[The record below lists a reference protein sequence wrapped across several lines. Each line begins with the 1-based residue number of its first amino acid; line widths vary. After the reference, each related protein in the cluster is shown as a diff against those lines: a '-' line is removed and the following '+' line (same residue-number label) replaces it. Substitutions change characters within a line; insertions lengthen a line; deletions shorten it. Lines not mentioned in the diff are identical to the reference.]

1 MHAAPP
7 VRVSLGR
14 SIGWVVV
21 VALCIGVAVANAAA
35 WLLLQTEAAAA
46 PAALL
51 GLAVAALVAWRSHRA
66 DAPGELNWNGSQ
78 WQWQGVDGHV
88 QVALDLDAWMLLRFD
103 PTQGRR
109 RWIAASRAS
118 ALGPWSA
125 LRAALY
131 ARRPA
136 DPLAP

>member
-14 SIGWVVV
+14 SAGWRVF
-21 VALCIGVAVANAAA
+21 VAVCVGAAVANVAA
-35 WLLLQTEAAAA
+35 WALLRGEAAIGFAA
-46 PAALL
+46 VL
-51 GLAVAALVAWRSHRA
+51 GLGAGTLAAWRLQRA
-66 DAPGELNWNGSQ
+66 QAPSDLNWNGSQ
-78 WQWQGVDGHV
+78 WQWQELAGDVR
-88 QVALDLDAWMLLRFD
+88 VALDLGAWMLLRFD
-103 PTQGRR
+103 PVRGRR

-118 ALGPWSA
+118 AVGPWAA

>member
-1 MHAAPP
+1 VHAAPP

-14 SIGWVVV
+14 SIGWVAV
-21 VALCIGVAVANAAA
+21 VATCAGVAVANVTA
-35 WLLLQTEAAAA
+35 WLLLQSEAAAA
-46 PAALL
+46 PAALS
-51 GLAVAALVAWRSHRA
+51 GLAVAALVSWRLHRA
-66 DAPGELNWNGSQ
+66 HAPGELNWNGSE
-78 WQWQGVDGHV
+78 WQWQGVDGQV

-118 ALGPWSA
+118 TRGPWSA

>member
-1 MHAAPP
+1 VHAAPP

-14 SIGWVVV
+14 IAGWIVFVC
-21 VALCIGVAVANAAA
+21 LCTGFAAA
-35 WLLLQTEAAAA
+35 NLAAWVLLRNEAPVAIAIVLGLVAAA
-46 PAALL
+46 
-51 GLAVAALVAWRSHRA
+51 LAAWRMQRSPTPA
-66 DAPGELNWNGSQ
+66 DLNWNGSQ
-78 WQWQGVDGHV
+78 WHWQGLAGDV
-88 QVALDLDAWMLLRFD
+88 QVALDLGAWMLLRFE
-103 PTQGRR
+103 PLVGRR

-118 ALGPWSA
+118 AVGPWAA